1 MSRALAAWLTSRRQT
16 LLPIWCDL
24 LALLRS
30 QSDTSVHSSAVSGMM
45 VTLSLPTREVV
56 TLYEA
61 FISAANDDYTNLHT
75 MLQTMVAKRDGFYVG
90 SLLIQI
96 AHQLRGTISSLIHS
110 DSEDPSVALHLLE
123 TVDLLF
129 DHTITELTTV
139 CADQQRKQIR
149 EHEFVSLRLAAAT
162 ATADRY
168 AMQLHYLSTIT
179 QQLSTTLSEDAI
191 VELLIT
197 YLYQLTGV
205 EQITLWAINPITTA
219 LFITRHSDTNSV
231 PPERQLIPTK
241 HVEQLVRLTLQSAQ
255 AQFTIRPGPFDER
268 GHIQPVCGALAL
280 PMRADNQILGVVVLQ
295 DSTTIS
301 QLYLQQDLIQAVITH
316 TTIVLQSRRQQIE
329 LQTVRAELAQHESRS
344 TSN

>member
-24 LALLRS
+24 LVPLR
-30 QSDTSVHSSAVSGMM
+30 SDTSVHSSAISGMI
-45 VTLSLPTREVV
+45 VTLSLPSREVG

-61 FISAANDDYTNLHT
+61 FISAANGDYTNLHT
-75 MLQTMVAKRDGFYVG
+75 MLQTMVARRDGFCVG
-90 SLLIQI
+90 SSLIKLT
-96 AHQLRGTISSLIHS
+96 HQLRGTISSLIHS
-110 DSEDPSVALHLLE
+110 DGEDPSVALRLLE

-129 DHTITELTTV
+129 DHTIMKLSTV
-139 CADQQRKQIR
+139 CAEQQHKQTR

-162 ATADRY
+162 ATSDRY
-168 AMQLHYLSTIT
+168 AMQLHSLSTIT

-219 LFITRHSDTNSV
+219 LFIIRHSDTNSV

-255 AQFTIRPGPFDER
+255 AQFTIRPGSFDER

-295 DSTTIS
+295 DSTMIS

-329 LQTVRAELAQHESRS
+329 LQTLRTALAQHTSRS
-344 TSN
+344 TSS